1 MDTYPDILG
10 FTDDEVCEAIERETA
25 SLMGFWRYNSS
36 GWAPAEAAQIL
47 TRSML
52 DWQASLASVLKK
64 WLGSESDG
72 ELILAWVNL
81 GSLVEGLLKL
91 FLCVYYKDYAK
102 DDAALREKKTG
113 KLKDPDGQELETLRV
128 FFKKKVWT
136 DEEVSDWDEW
146 ILKIQQRRNTVHAYK
161 KREIGS
167 FDEWRADLRTHL
179 TIIRTLD
186 SRLPYPDGD
195 YHV

>member
-1 MDTYPDILG
+1 MDIDRDIMR
-10 FTDDEVCEAIERETA
+10 FTDEEMCEAIAQETTKI
-25 SLMGFWRYNSS
+25 MNFWKRHSA
-36 GWAPAEAAQIL
+36 GWAPAEAAEIL

-52 DWQASLASVLKK
+52 DWQASLACVLKA
-64 WLGSESDG
+64 WIGCESDG
-72 ELILAWVNL
+72 EFILAWVNL
-81 GSLVEGLLKL
+81 GSLVEGFLKL

-102 DDAALREKKTG
+102 DDAALREKETG
-113 KLKDPDGQELETLRV
+113 KLKDPDGQELESLRV

-136 DEEVSDWDEW
+136 SEEKSDWDPW

-167 FDEWRADLRTHL
+167 FEEWRADLRIHL
-179 TIIRTLD
+179 TFIRTLD